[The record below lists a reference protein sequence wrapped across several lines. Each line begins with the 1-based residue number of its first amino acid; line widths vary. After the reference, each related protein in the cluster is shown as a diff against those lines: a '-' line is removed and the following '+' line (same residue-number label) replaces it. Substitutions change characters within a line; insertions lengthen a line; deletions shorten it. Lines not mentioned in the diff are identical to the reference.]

1 RDRFERFRQ
10 RCLHA
15 RRRHGCPDSE
25 CSGDGFAPVARH
37 AARSHRMSERIRVLV
52 VDDSALMRKLIPAI
66 LERDSSIE
74 VVGTAMDGAFA
85 LRKIEELEPDVVT
98 LDLEMP
104 RMDGL
109 EMLRLIMRSAPLPVI
124 LFSTHSKE
132 GGYAT
137 LKALAL
143 GAVDFLAK
151 PKDAA
156 AGHLEEIADRLI
168 AKIKVAKHAAKRK
181 LPPVTVKE
189 ELPKLAKA
197 SHPALAPRRVIA
209 IGISTGGP
217 NALQFMLS
225 QIPSDFLST
234 ILVVQHMPEGFTEM
248 FAKRLDECCPLEVHE
263 ARSGDLLLAG
273 RVLICPGNRHIMVRR
288 MPRGD
293 MAVLSDGPPVNG
305 HRPSAD
311 VLFHSVSQEFG
322 LTAVGV
328 LMTGMGDDGAEGLGA
343 IKAAGGMTI
352 AQSEDTCVVSG
363 MPHAAIIKGYANK
376 IIPLEGVA
384 AFLMSNYGAERNPA
398 DKLEKN
404 DKYDKNE
411 KVEGTPVSSQRS

>member
-1 RDRFERFRQ
+1 
-10 RCLHA
+10 
-15 RRRHGCPDSE
+15 
-25 CSGDGFAPVARH
+25 
-37 AARSHRMSERIRVLV
+37 MSERIRVLV

-66 LERDSSIE
+66 LARESAIE

-85 LRKIEELEPDVVT
+85 LKKIEELQPDVVT
-98 LDLEMP
+98 LDLDMP
-104 RMDGL
+104 RMDGM
-109 EMLRLIMRSAPLPVI
+109 ETLRLIMRRAPLPVI

-156 AGHLEEIADRLI
+156 AGHLEQIADQLI
-168 AKIKVAKHAAKRK
+168 AKIKVAKRAVGRK
-181 LPPVTVKE
+181 LPAAVIE
-189 ELPKLAKA
+189 EKPAPKKGIRAALP
-197 SHPALAPRRVIA
+197 PRRIIA

-217 NALQFMLS
+217 NALQFVLS
-225 QIPSDFLST
+225 QIPAEFQST
-234 ILVVQHMPEGFTEM
+234 IIVVQHMPEGFTEM
-248 FAKRLDECCPLEVHE
+248 FAKRLDECCALEVQE

-343 IKAAGGMTI
+343 IKAAGGMTV

-363 MPHAAIIKGYANK
+363 MPRAAIIKGYANK
-376 IIPLEGVA
+376 IIPLDGVA
-384 AFLMSNYGAERNPA
+384 AFLMSNYGSERNSSE
-398 DKLEKN
+398 KLEKH
-404 DKYDKNE
+404 E
-411 KVEGTPVSSQRS
+411 KIERTPVSSQRS

>member
-1 RDRFERFRQ
+1 
-10 RCLHA
+10 
-15 RRRHGCPDSE
+15 
-25 CSGDGFAPVARH
+25 
-37 AARSHRMSERIRVLV
+37 MTERIRVLV

-66 LERDSSIE
+66 LARDSSIE

-85 LRKIEELEPDVVT
+85 LKKIEELQPDVVT

-104 RMDGL
+104 RMDGM
-109 EMLRLIMRSAPLPVI
+109 ETLRLIMLNAPVPVI

-143 GAVDFLAK
+143 GAVDFVAK

-156 AGHLEEIADRLI
+156 AGRLEEIADQLI
-168 AKIKVAKHAAKRK
+168 AKIKVAKRAVGRR
-181 LPPVTVKE
+181 LPPAIVADDLPIKKKE
-189 ELPKLAKA
+189 TRAALP
-197 SHPALAPRRVIA
+197 PRRIIA

-217 NALQFMLS
+217 NALQFVLS
-225 QIPSDFLST
+225 QIPADFQST
-234 ILVVQHMPEGFTEM
+234 IVIVQHMPEGFTEM
-248 FAKRLDECCPLEVHE
+248 FAKRLDECCALEVNE

-273 RVLICPGNRHIMVRR
+273 RVLICPGNRHMMVRR

-311 VLFHSVSQEFG
+311 VLFHSVAQEFG

-363 MPHAAIIKGYANK
+363 MPRAAILKGYANK
-376 IIPLEGVA
+376 IIPLDGLA
-384 AFLMSNYGAERNPA
+384 TFLMNQYGADRGVERSA
-398 DKLEKN
+398 AAQSAAEKVQKN
-404 DKYDKNE
+404 DKVE
-411 KVEGTPVSSQRS
+411 KIPVSSQRS

>member
-1 RDRFERFRQ
+1 
-10 RCLHA
+10 
-15 RRRHGCPDSE
+15 
-25 CSGDGFAPVARH
+25 
-37 AARSHRMSERIRVLV
+37 MSDRIRVLV

-66 LERDSSIE
+66 LARDSSIE

-85 LRKIEELEPDVVT
+85 LKKIEELQPDVVT

-104 RMDGL
+104 RMDGM
-109 EMLRLIMRSAPLPVI
+109 ETLRMIMKHTPLPVI

-137 LKALAL
+137 FKALAL

-151 PKDAA
+151 PKEAA
-156 AGHLEEIADRLI
+156 AGHLEEIADQLI
-168 AKIKVAKHAAKRK
+168 AKIKVAKRAVGKK
-181 LPPVTVKE
+181 LPPAVVREDPFGPKKE
-189 ELPKLAKA
+189 ARPSLP
-197 SHPALAPRRVIA
+197 PPRRVIA

-217 NALQFMLS
+217 NALQFVLS
-225 QIPSDFLST
+225 QIPADFLST

-248 FAKRLDECCPLEVHE
+248 FAKRLDECCALEVHE

-273 RVLICPGNRHIMVRR
+273 RVLICPGNRHMMVRH

-293 MAVLSDGPPVNG
+293 MVILSDGPPVNG

-311 VLFHSVSQEFG
+311 VLFHSVAQEFA

-363 MPHAAIIKGYANK
+363 MPRAAIQKGYANK
-376 IIPLEGVA
+376 IIPLDGIGSY
-384 AFLMSNYGAERNPA
+384 LLHQYGMDRNPA
-398 DKLEKN
+398 DKFE
-404 DKYDKNE
+404 KNE
-411 KVEGTPVSSQRS
+411 KHEKHEKNERTPVSSPRS

>member
-1 RDRFERFRQ
+1 
-10 RCLHA
+10 
-15 RRRHGCPDSE
+15 
-25 CSGDGFAPVARH
+25 
-37 AARSHRMSERIRVLV
+37 MTERIRVLV

-66 LERDSSIE
+66 LARDSSIE

-85 LRKIEELEPDVVT
+85 LKKIEELRPDVVT

-104 RMDGL
+104 RMDGM
-109 EMLRLIMRSAPLPVI
+109 ETLRLIMGRAPLPVI

-143 GAVDFLAK
+143 GAVDFVEK
-151 PKDAA
+151 PKNAP
-156 AGHLEEIADRLI
+156 AGRLEEIADQLI
-168 AKIKVAKHAAKRK
+168 AKIKVAKRAAGRR
-181 LPPVTVKE
+181 LPPAIVDDLPVKKKGTRAP
-189 ELPKLAKA
+189 LP
-197 SHPALAPRRVIA
+197 PRRAIA

-217 NALQFMLS
+217 NALQFVLS
-225 QIPSDFLST
+225 QIPADFQST
-234 ILVVQHMPEGFTEM
+234 IVIVQHMPEGFTEM
-248 FAKRLDECCPLEVHE
+248 FAKRLDECCSLEVQE

-273 RVLICPGNRHIMVRR
+273 RVLICPGNRHMMVRR
-288 MPRGD
+288 MPRGE

-311 VLFHSVSQEFG
+311 VLFHSVAQEFG

-363 MPHAAIIKGYANK
+363 MPRAAILKGYANK
-376 IIPLEGVA
+376 IIPLDGLA
-384 AFLMSNYGAERNPA
+384 TFLVSQYGAERHA
-398 DKLEKN
+398 AIQSAAEMIEKN
-404 DKYDKNE
+404 DKNE
-411 KVEGTPVSSQRS
+411 KAEKIPVSSQRS

>member
-1 RDRFERFRQ
+1 
-10 RCLHA
+10 
-15 RRRHGCPDSE
+15 
-25 CSGDGFAPVARH
+25 
-37 AARSHRMSERIRVLV
+37 MSERIRVLV

-66 LERDSSIE
+66 LARESAIE

-85 LRKIEELEPDVVT
+85 LKKIEELQPDVVT
-98 LDLEMP
+98 LDLDMP
-104 RMDGL
+104 RMDGM
-109 EMLRLIMRSAPLPVI
+109 ETLRLIMRRAPLPVI

-156 AGHLEEIADRLI
+156 AGHLEQIADQLI
-168 AKIKVAKHAAKRK
+168 AKIKVAKRAVGRK
-181 LPPVTVKE
+181 LPAAVLE
-189 ELPKLAKA
+189 EKPAPKKGTRAALP
-197 SHPALAPRRVIA
+197 PRRIIA

-217 NALQFMLS
+217 NALQFVLS
-225 QIPSDFLST
+225 QIPANFQST
-234 ILVVQHMPEGFTEM
+234 IIVVQHMPEGFTEM
-248 FAKRLDECCPLEVHE
+248 FAKRLDECCALEVQE

-343 IKAAGGMTI
+343 IKAAGGMTV

-363 MPHAAIIKGYANK
+363 MPRAAIIKGYANK
-376 IIPLEGVA
+376 IIPLDGVA
-384 AFLMSNYGAERNPA
+384 AFLMSNYGSERNPS
-398 DKLEKN
+398 DKFEKH
-404 DKYDKNE
+404 DKNE
-411 KVEGTPVSSQRS
+411 KIERTTVSSQRS